1 MPPAAPLGTILAK
14 LLITATMT
22 VPKPEGFSTKDV
34 ETLAAMVQRLDRL
47 SFNLKFGAATF
58 RSNNHFLLWA
68 P

>member
-22 VPKPEGFSTKDV
+22 APKPEVFSMKEV

-47 SFNLKFGAATF
+47 SFNFKLGAATF
-58 RSNNHFLLWA
+58 RSNNHFLLCA
-68 P
+68 S